1 MNSKKRELEVL
12 VEEEAKLG
20 NDLKKSQKEIELL
33 MKGLADVEHLLGEV
47 TFSIQENLKRK
58 NILQYWKI

>member
-12 VEEEAKLG
+12 VEEEMKLG
-20 NDLKKSQKEIELL
+20 NDLKKSQKEIEQL

-47 TFSIQENLKRK
+47 EKFLNLRRK
-58 NILQYWKI
+58 YPSF

>member
-12 VEEEAKLG
+12 VEEEMKLG
-20 NDLKKSQKEIELL
+20 NDLKKSQKEIEQL

-47 TFSIQENLKRK
+47 ENFLHLRRK
-58 NILQYWKI
+58 YP